1 MQRDESLPTGANAD
15 AQAKPAQPSAAGRR
29 RAAPPQAEASP
40 AARARH
46 LELLDRLAVT
56 VVTAPLF
63 MLAVD
68 EGGLLFLA
76 LIGLLLGLAAWE
88 YGRLFAAG
96 RFRPAR
102 LLLVGGVLLLISA
115 PQFPGLNPNGL
126 LLALLILAA
135 LVWHLVDYERGAN
148 TAGLDFALTVA
159 GLFYLGWLGRYF
171 VALRALPAGA
181 WWLLAALTSMWLADT
196 GAYTFGRLFGR
207 HKLAPRLSPKKT
219 WEGYFGSA
227 LCGAV
232 GCGVLSLFWGLG
244 AGPGSGLTWQTG
256 AVLGLLVG
264 ALGPLGDLGVS
275 MLKRQIGVKD
285 TGALLAGH
293 GGALDRIDS
302 WLVAVTVGYY
312 FALWVTGSFR

>member
-1 MQRDESLPTGANAD
+1 MKAVPAARPDKSGPAAQR
-15 AQAKPAQPSAAGRR
+15 QAGSEA
-29 RAAPPQAEASP
+29 RAPAEANP

-46 LELLDRLAVT
+46 LELLDRLAIT
-56 VVTAPLF
+56 VVLAPTVL
-63 MLAVD
+63 LAV
-68 EGGLLFLA
+68 EAGGLLYLG
-76 LIGLLLGLAAWE
+76 LIGVLFGLAAWE
-88 YGRLFAAG
+88 YGKLFAVA

-102 LLLVGGVLLLISA
+102 LLLVAGVLLLIGTA
-115 PQFPGLNPNGL
+115 QIPGLNPNGL
-126 LLALLILAA
+126 LLALLILLP

-159 GLFYLGWLGRYF
+159 GIFYLGWLGRYF
-171 VALRALPAGA
+171 VALRALPDGT

-196 GAYTFGRLFGR
+196 GAYAFGRVFGR

-219 WEGYFGSA
+219 WEGYLGSA
-227 LCGAV
+227 LCGAA
-232 GCGVLSLFWGLG
+232 GCGLLSLFWGLG

-256 AVLGLLVG
+256 LVLGLLVG
-264 ALGPLGDLGVS
+264 GLGPLGDLGVS

-285 TGALLAGH
+285 TSGLIAGH

-312 FALWVTGSFR
+312 FALYVQSTL